1 MKWGRFKRRTAKRAR
16 RLLRRTGLAPY
27 ARFVRIK
34 LHPPVSNAALRYC
47 TGRGL
52 EIGAAVQNPFCLNT
66 RNVDFTDSMD
76 TVFKREERRVY
87 GIADRVDIVAAADR
101 IPVPDASEDFIVSSH
116 VLEHL
121 LDPIRGLLEWD
132 RIVRSGG
139 VIFMIVPHKERT
151 FDEPLPRTPLSHVV
165 ADYENRCVEPSVEDH
180 GHEHVWITEDVVE
193 IVEWMMA
200 NTGVQWTVLEV
211 SDVDDKVGNGFT
223 IVIRKDAP
231 RSAAGPSPVP
241 AAVEAL

>member
-1 MKWGRFKRRTAKRAR
+1 MTWGRFKKRTAKRAR
-16 RLLRRTGLAPY
+16 KLLRHMGLAPY

-34 LHPPVSNAALRYC
+34 LRPPVSRAALRYC
-47 TGRGL
+47 TGAGL
-52 EIGAAVQNPFCLNT
+52 EIGAAVQNPFCLKT
-66 RNVDFTDSMD
+66 RNVDFTDSKD

-87 GIADRVDIVAAADR
+87 GFAERVDIVAPGDS

-121 LDPIRGLLEWD
+121 LDPVRGLLEWD
-132 RIVRSGG
+132 RIVRPGG

-151 FDEPLPRTPLSHVV
+151 FDQPRPRTTLAHVV
-165 ADYENRCVEPSVEDH
+165 ADYTNRCVEPTVADH

-200 NTGVQWTVLEV
+200 HTGVHWTVLEV
-211 SDVDDKVGNGFT
+211 ADVDDKVGNGFT
-223 IVIRKDAP
+223 VVIRKDAA
-231 RSAAGPSPVP
+231 RSVP
-241 AAVEAL
+241 ATVEAT